1 MDSGFRS
8 YAGQNERCRILK
20 ELIISQDE
28 DGEWIVTSEKL
39 PGFTAKGKTQ
49 KEAIDK
55 IKRAFSIYFPCGD
68 CKDST

>member
-1 MDSGFRS
+1 M
-8 YAGQNERCRILK
+8 
-20 ELIISQDE
+20 SQDE